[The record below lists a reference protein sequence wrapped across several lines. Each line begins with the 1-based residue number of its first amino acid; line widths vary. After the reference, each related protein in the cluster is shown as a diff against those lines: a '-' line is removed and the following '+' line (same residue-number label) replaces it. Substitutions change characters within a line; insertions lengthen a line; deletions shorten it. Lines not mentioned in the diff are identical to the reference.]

1 MIGASL
7 ELVEKTV
14 RMGKRG
20 NTATR
25 VSKAPR
31 AVREVMDFPVFKGCE
46 GSRVSRVR
54 WEGKGKKET
63 ED

>member
-1 MIGASL
+1 MG
-7 ELVEKTV
+7 KTV

-25 VSKAPR
+25 VLKALK
-31 AVREVMDFPVFKGCE
+31 AVQEAMDYQVFKGYV
-46 GSRVSRVR
+46 GSQVWQVQ
-54 WEGKGKKET
+54 WEGKEKKET

>member
-1 MIGASL
+1 MVGN
-7 ELVEKTV
+7 TV

-20 NTATR
+20 NMATR
-25 VSKAPR
+25 GLKALK
-31 AVREVMDFPVFKGCE
+31 AVQEAMGYQVFKGCV
-46 GSRVSRVR
+46 GSQVSQVQ